1 MDNFGTMVSAN
12 EKVKEWLAHPDT
24 KKGWI
29 GCKRRSI
36 ASALKEFRELNDVSE
51 FYISYPRQD
60 ENWKDD
66 SLEIFYRVKEK
77 VKVTDTAEYFDNRAA
92 FFA

>member
-1 MDNFGTMVSAN
+1 MMENLGTMVDAN
-12 EKVKEWLAHPDT
+12 AKIKEWKEHPDT

-51 FYISYPRQD
+51 FFMSYPRQD
-60 ENWKDD
+60 ENRKDD
-66 SLEIFYRVKEK
+66 SLEIFYRVQRKL
-77 VKVTDTAEYFDNRAA
+77 TDTQGFFETRAA